1 MFKYIV
7 FLIAYFLGA
16 IPWAFWAG
24 KMKNID
30 IRKHGSGNIGTTNA
44 FRILG
49 PAYGTAVLV
58 GDALKGAIAAY
69 LGLVFFGPWGG
80 IIGGLLAIIGHS
92 WNPFFGF
99 KPSGKGVAAGFG
111 IIIVLIP
118 KIMILAILVFLLVVI
133 FTRYVS
139 MGSVAGALT
148 VLLCVF
154 LFNEHL
160 AYKVFALIAVS
171 VVVIRHRTNF
181 RRVLNGTENK
191 FGQSRR

>member
-30 IRKHGSGNIGTTNA
+30 IRKHGSGNVGTTNA

-49 PAYGTAVLV
+49 PVYGTAVLV